1 MCHINIQPTP
11 TYTFTHV
18 HAHTQRPLGTESE
31 LTIDHER
38 ATLIEEACEVSRNS
52 IHAYITSWVGSAVGL
67 SSSAYSCPNPISQ
80 DKLSTLRP
88 EKGGLPRKS
97 LTQFTTSSA
106 DMWGCLISPLR
117 NHIFQETSE
126 QATVSWAL
134 HPFSNSV
141 SIFIFSLANMI
152 NRLDSLER
160 PKGDKRPCV
169 RNPGSPTLSLC

>member
-11 TYTFTHV
+11 TYTLTHV
-18 HAHTQRPLGTESE
+18 HVHTQCPPKTESK
-31 LTIDHER
+31 LTVDHET

-52 IHAYITSWVGSAVGL
+52 IHAYITNWVGSAVGL
-67 SSSAYSCPNPISQ
+67 SSSAYCCPHPVSQ
-80 DKLSTLRP
+80 DIPSTLRP

-97 LTQFTTSSA
+97 LTQFTKSSA

-126 QATVSWAL
+126 QATVSWGL
-134 HPFSNSV
+134 HPFSNGV

-160 PKGDKRPCV
+160 PKGDTRQ
-169 RNPGSPTLSLC
+169 